1 MLVEEIQKV
10 VGEGLVVMI
19 QKVVVKR
26 LEKIAQEVEEVVVV
40 VVAE

>member
-10 VGEGLVVMI
+10 VGEELVVKS